1 MSGPPFE
8 DLYLAV
14 MILDIPL
21 LFVFMTVH
29 YNMATLIYPLWIS
42 YRQILVF
49 ISLAQWVKL
58 RSTDPQVQSSNT
70 EGTYVLINS
79 GKISKVDIIPKIETF
94 LFHF

>member
-21 LFVFMTVH
+21 LFLFMTVH

-58 RSTDPQVQSSNT
+58 RSTDQSSNT
-70 EGTYVLINS
+70 EGTFVLINS